1 MMELLRAVTVTV
13 FKSNLLHVNDNGVK
27 GPKSITELIIINVD
41 DHKIANRYWL
51 LEASPVEKKF
61 RQNCLQVSSI
71 VHPSEIQAAIGVNY
85 VEEWYL
91 SLPLKEGRQGKFECH
106 FKSHHRII

>member
-1 MMELLRAVTVTV
+1 MWTIKILLIDIGAKA
-13 FKSNLLHVNDNGVK
+13 KS
-27 GPKSITELIIINVD
+27 SFIE
-41 DHKIANRYWL
+41 L

-61 RQNCLQVSSI
+61 RQNFLEVSSI

-85 VEEWYL
+85 VEEWCL

-106 FKSHHRII
+106 FKPHHQII

>member
-1 MMELLRAVTVTV
+1 MSTIKKLLIDIGTKA
-13 FKSNLLHVNDNGVK
+13 KSCF
-27 GPKSITELIIINVD
+27 IE
-41 DHKIANRYWL
+41 L

-61 RQNCLQVSSI
+61 RQNCLEVSSI

-85 VEEWYL
+85 VEEWCL

-106 FKSHHRII
+106 FKRHHRII